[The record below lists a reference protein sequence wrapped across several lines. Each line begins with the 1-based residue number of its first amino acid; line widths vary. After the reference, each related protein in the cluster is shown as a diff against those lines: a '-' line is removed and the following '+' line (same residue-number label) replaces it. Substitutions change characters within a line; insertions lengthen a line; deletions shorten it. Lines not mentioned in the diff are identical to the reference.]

1 MLAVSAMLQHCR
13 LEAYAAAFEEAGYD
27 DIDYIQVL
35 DGPQMGELI
44 ESVGMKPGHASKF
57 RSFLNGELRS

>member
-1 MLAVSAMLQHCR
+1 MNDIYWHMKGMIKKNWSKAPA
-13 LEAYAAAFEEAGYD
+13 
-27 DIDYIQVL
+27 IDYIQVL
-35 DGPQMGELI
+35 DGPQVGELI